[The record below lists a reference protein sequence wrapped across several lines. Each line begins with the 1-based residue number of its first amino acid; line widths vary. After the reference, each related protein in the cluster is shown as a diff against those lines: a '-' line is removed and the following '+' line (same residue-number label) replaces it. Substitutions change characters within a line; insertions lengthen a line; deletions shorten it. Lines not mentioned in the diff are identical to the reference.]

1 MDSSNTSIILI
12 AYGIIGV
19 SFAIILLYL
28 IIRRIKIKK
37 EETFEKRD
45 Y

>member
-1 MDSSNTSIILI
+1 MDASNTSIILI

-19 SFAIILLYL
+19 SFALLITYL
-28 IIRRIKIKK
+28 IVRRIRIKN